1 MRFLVDTQNISHERL
16 NDEVIII
23 NLARA
28 AYYSGSGTASDLWTL
43 ICQGASI
50 EEAAKFLASAYK
62 CDESAVS
69 HDIGACIAS
78 LAKAGIVLPH
88 DAMSATETKLSLPEV
103 DRGDWMAPHFD
114 EYLDM
119 WDLLRFDPVHDV
131 GEAGWPV
138 ATPHKA

>member
-1 MRFLVDTQNISHERL
+1 MRFLVATQNISHERL

-23 NLARA
+23 NLASA

-43 ICQGASI
+43 ICQGAST
-50 EEAAKFLASAYK
+50 EEATKFLASEYK
-62 CDESAVS
+62 CDESVVS
-69 HDIGACIAS
+69 REIEVCLAS
-78 LAKAGIVLPH
+78 LVKAGIVLAH
-88 DAMSATETKLSLPEV
+88 DTPSPTETALSLPAV
-103 DRGDWMAPHFD
+103 DRGEWTAPHFD

-138 ATPHKA
+138 AVPHKA

>member
-1 MRFLVDTQNISHERL
+1 MRFLVDTQNVSHERL

-23 NLARA
+23 NLASA

-43 ICQGASI
+43 ICQGASTD
-50 EEAAKFLASAYK
+50 EAAALLASAYK
-62 CDESAVS
+62 CDESVVS
-69 HDIGACIAS
+69 EDIGACLAS
-78 LAKAGIVLPH
+78 LVKAGIVRAH
-88 DAMSATETKLSLPEV
+88 DATSAGEAKLSLPAA
-103 DRGDWMAPHFD
+103 DRGDWATPHFD

-138 ATPHKA
+138 ATPQKA

>member
-1 MRFLVDTQNISHERL
+1 MRFLIDTQNISHERL

-23 NLARA
+23 NLASA

-43 ICQGASI
+43 ICQGAST
-50 EEAAKFLASAYK
+50 EEATKLLASVYK
-62 CDESAVS
+62 CDEGAVS
-69 HDIGACIAS
+69 RDVDACVAS
-78 LAKAGIVLPH
+78 LVKAGIVLSH
-88 DAMSATETKLSLPEV
+88 DTPSPSETALSLPAV
-103 DRGDWMAPHFD
+103 DRGDWTAPHFD

-138 ATPHKA
+138 AAPHKA

>member
-23 NLARA
+23 NLASA

-43 ICQGASI
+43 ICQGAST
-50 EEAAKFLASAYK
+50 EEATKLLASVYK
-62 CDESAVS
+62 GDEGAVAR
-69 HDIGACIAS
+69 DVDACVAW
-78 LAKAGIVLPH
+78 LAKAGIVRTG
-88 DAMSATETKLSLPEV
+88 DAQPAVETALSLPAG
-103 DRGDWMAPHFD
+103 DRGEWTAPHFD

-138 ATPHKA
+138 AVPHKA